1 MSNLNARNENKT
13 VRVKKVVNHGG
24 EENFN
29 VNAKESFVSIA
40 TTSMISDKF
49 YETRDEGIQN
59 LVDSLS
65 ALKKS
70 DPEFVLKVAAYARKE
85 MNMRSAPQI
94 ILVECANRD
103 EFKPYIS
110 KWAPL
115 IMSRADEP
123 VDAMAYQLLKYGK
136 PIPNSLKKAIKSK
149 LETFSEYNLAKYQRK
164 NSTVKMAD
172 VIKLTHPNLGE
183 VGKKILEGTASADT
197 WEKNL
202 SSGVGDS
209 KKESWEISIPKMGY
223 MALLRNLRNMIKEE
237 IDLKLFKTVLGK
249 LSDKD
254 QVKNSKQFP
263 FRFFSAHR
271 ELEQMTMGINPN
283 QLKMV
288 NLALEALGKAINHSV
303 SNVNIEGHNLFLID
317 SSGSMS
323 SSVSDK
329 SKIDCID
336 IGLLLGCIGVNKS
349 DSSELW
355 TFDTVTNVRKVRKT
369 LPILDQVSNIRQHCH
384 GGATYLNTAL
394 ELLNT
399 TGKKFDNI
407 IVVSDYQVYTDRGWG
422 SSHPSTHQALWKKY
436 LSTNPDAKMYS
447 IDLRGYDKGTPVKK
461 DANNVFLFSGWS
473 EKILEMIGADSS
485 GLVQEIESW
494 NPFEDK

>member
-13 VRVKKVVNHGG
+13 VRAKRVVNHGG
-24 EENFN
+24 GDNFT
-29 VNAKESFVSIA
+29 VNAKENLVSIA
-40 TTSMISDKF
+40 TTSMISDKY

-59 LVDSLS
+59 LVDALV

-103 EFKPYIS
+103 EFKPYIA

-136 PIPNSLKKAIKSK
+136 PIPNSLKRAIKNR
-149 LETFSEYNLAKYQRK
+149 LEKFSEYNLAKYQRK
-164 NSTVKMAD
+164 TSTVKMAD

-183 VGKKILEGTASADT
+183 IGKKILEGTASADT

-202 SSGVGDS
+202 STSEN
-209 KKESWEISIPKMGY
+209 KKGAWETSIPIMGY

-237 IDLKLFKTVLGK
+237 VNIELFKTALRK
-249 LSDKD
+249 LSDKE

-263 FRFFSAHR
+263 YRFFSAHR
-271 ELEQMTMGINPN
+271 ELEGMNGLNNNNQM
-283 QLKMV
+283 KMT
-288 NLALEALGKAINHSV
+288 NLALAALATAMDHSV
-303 SNVNIEGHNLFLID
+303 DNVNIEGHNLILVD

-329 SKIDCID
+329 SKISCVEV
-336 IGLLLGCIGVNKS
+336 GLVLGCMGVNKS

-355 TFDTVTNVRKVRKT
+355 TFDTETVVRKVRKT
-369 LPILDQVSNIRQHCH
+369 LPILDQVSDIRKHCH
-384 GGATYLNTAL
+384 GGATYLNKAL
-394 ELLNT
+394 KLLNSS
-399 TGKKFDNI
+399 GKKFDNVI
-407 IVVSDYQVYTDRGWG
+407 ILSDYQVYSNNLSWGG
-422 SSHPSTHQALWKKY
+422 SSATENGNLWKKY
-436 LSTNPDAKMYS
+436 LQNNPEAKMYS
-447 IDLRGYDKGTPVKK
+447 IDLRGYAKGTPLKK

-485 GLVQEIESW
+485 GLVQEIENW
-494 NPFEDK
+494 NPFEGK